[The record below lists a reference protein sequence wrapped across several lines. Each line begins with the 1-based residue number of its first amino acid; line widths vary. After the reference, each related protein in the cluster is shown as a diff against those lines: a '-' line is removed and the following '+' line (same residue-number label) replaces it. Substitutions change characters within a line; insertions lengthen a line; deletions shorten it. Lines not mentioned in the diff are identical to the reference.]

1 LEAEHLHK
9 ANIRVISLN
18 SWEEAV
24 KEIKGI
30 GADYQGANIMAGKG
44 LFRVMKLEN
53 ISSKA
58 AGILKQEILSKGGE
72 AAVAKGVVDLSAPAS
87 DIILMATEKQLHRLC
102 IKLKMQHFGLP
113 EVAKE
118 IKEVIANLAS
128 YAKERTLRCGD
139 KELKL
144 GQKTLIMG
152 ILNFTPDSFTDGGK
166 FYDLKR
172 AVEHACRMEADGAD
186 IIDVGAEST
195 RPTSAPLN
203 LEDELER
210 ILPIIRALVKEV
222 QVPVSVDTYK
232 AEVARRVL
240 AEGVHIINDVWGARL
255 EPDIA
260 KAAAEYQVPI
270 VVMHNQ
276 KGTEYHSLMGD
287 ICRALRDS
295 IRICTEAGVAKEQI
309 VIDPGIGFGKNY
321 EQNLEV
327 MHRLEELK
335 CLGQPILLGTSR
347 KSMIGNTLNLP
358 ADQRVEGTA
367 ATVAYG
373 ITKGVDIVR
382 VHDVKEMV
390 RVARMTDAIVRR

>member
-1 LEAEHLHK
+1 MNK
-9 ANIRVISLN
+9 ANIRVISFN

-24 KEIKGI
+24 KEIKEI

-44 LFRVMKLEN
+44 LLRIMKLQN
-53 ISSKA
+53 ISTKA
-58 AGILKQEILSKGGE
+58 ASILKQEILSKGGE
-72 AAVAKGVVDLSAPAS
+72 AAVAKGVVDLSVPTA

-113 EVAKE
+113 QVAKE
-118 IKEVIANLAS
+118 IKEVIANLEN
-128 YAKERTLRCGD
+128 YTKDRTLRCGD
-139 KELKL
+139 KELQL
-144 GQKTLIMG
+144 GKRTLVMG

-166 FYDLKR
+166 FYNLDR
-172 AVEHACRMEADGAD
+172 AVEHACQMEADGAD

-195 RPTSAPLN
+195 RPSSTPLN
-203 LEDELER
+203 LEEELER
-210 ILPIIRALVKEV
+210 ILPIVKALMKEV
-222 QVPVSVDTYK
+222 KVPISVDTYK

-255 EPDIA
+255 ESEVA

-276 KGTEYHSLMGD
+276 NGTEYGDLMGD
-287 ICRALRDS
+287 IFRTLRES
-295 IRICTEAGVAKEQI
+295 IQICTEAGVVADHII
-309 VIDPGIGFGKNY
+309 VDPGIGFGKNY

-327 MHRLEELK
+327 MHRLEEFK
-335 CLGQPILLGTSR
+335 SLGKPILLGTSR

-358 ADQRVEGTA
+358 LDQRVEGTG

-373 ITKGVDIVR
+373 ITKGVDLVR
-382 VHDVKEMV
+382 VHDVKEIV
-390 RVARMTDAIVRR
+390 RVVKMTDAMVRR

>member
-1 LEAEHLHK
+1 LNK

-30 GADYQGANIMAGKG
+30 GADYQGAKIMAGKG
-44 LFRVMKLEN
+44 LLRVMKLQN

-72 AAVAKGVVDLSAPAS
+72 AAVAKGAVDLSVPVA
-87 DIILMATEKQLHRLC
+87 DIVLMATEKQLHRLC

-113 EVAKE
+113 QVAKE
-118 IKEVIANLAS
+118 IKEVIANLEN
-128 YAKERTLRCGD
+128 YTKERTLRCGD
-139 KELKL
+139 KELRL
-144 GQKTLIMG
+144 GKHTLVMG
-152 ILNFTPDSFTDGGK
+152 ILNFTPDSFSDGGR
-166 FYDLKR
+166 FDDLER
-172 AVEHACRMEADGAD
+172 AVEHACRMEAEGAD

-195 RPTSAPLN
+195 RPTSTPLN

-210 ILPIIRALVKEV
+210 ILPIVKALVKKV
-222 QVPVSVDTYK
+222 KVPISVDTYK

-255 EPDIA
+255 EPEIA
-260 KAAAEYQVPI
+260 KAAADYQVPI

-276 KGTEYHSLMGD
+276 NGTEYGDLMGD
-287 ICRALRDS
+287 ICRTLRNS
-295 IRICTEAGVAKEQI
+295 IQICTEAGVAADQI
-309 VIDPGIGFGKNY
+309 IVDPGIGFGKNY

-327 MHRLEELK
+327 MHRLEEFK
-335 CLGQPILLGTSR
+335 SLGKPILLGTSR
-347 KSMIGNTLNLP
+347 KSIIGNTLGLP
-358 ADQRVEGTA
+358 SDQRVEGTG

-382 VHDVKEMV
+382 VHDVKEIV
-390 RVARMTDAIVRR
+390 RVVRMTDAMVRR